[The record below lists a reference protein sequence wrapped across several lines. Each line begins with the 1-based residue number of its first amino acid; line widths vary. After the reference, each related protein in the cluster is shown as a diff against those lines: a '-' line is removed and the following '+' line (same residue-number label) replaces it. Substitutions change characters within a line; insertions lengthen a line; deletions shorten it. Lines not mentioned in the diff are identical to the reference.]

1 MVVRQE
7 VFCMYMCDI
16 KETLI
21 ALGYKLDF
29 TAI

>member
-7 VFCMYMCDI
+7 VFSMYMCDI